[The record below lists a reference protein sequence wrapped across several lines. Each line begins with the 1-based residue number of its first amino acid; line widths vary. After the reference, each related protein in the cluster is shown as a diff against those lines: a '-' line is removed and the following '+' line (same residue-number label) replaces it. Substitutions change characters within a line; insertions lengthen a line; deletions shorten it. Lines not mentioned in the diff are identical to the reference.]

1 FTSQPLFYNT
11 NMNHEIRI
19 IKKLFLYFN
28 SSKLYM
34 KLLIGILLVFLL
46 LIASTNHKAIAQNI
60 SNMTG
65 KGNYSG
71 GGLST
76 KSVDIAKAHVTNLT
90 SNMTGKG
97 NYSGGGLSTKSV
109 DIAKDKG
116 KY

>member
-1 FTSQPLFYNT
+1 
-11 NMNHEIRI
+11 
-19 IKKLFLYFN
+19 
-28 SSKLYM
+28 M
-34 KLLIGILLVFLL
+34 KILIGILLVFLL

-60 SNMTG
+60 SHMTGKGNYSGGGLSTKSVDIAKAHVTNLTSNMTG

-116 KY
+116 EY